1 MCVGKLRF
9 VGRRPTRVRQK
20 AENTSDEAADHF
32 LRLDRNLKPRMKSL
46 WHPGY
51 TLLHIHT
58 QITTKKGGTVLR
70 CNATR
75 KSSIQDKDKDNK
87 KKTFNKQAWGGGGG
101 GGGAYSVVQ
110 VTGIGVKTKLQKN
123 PWINN

>member
-1 MCVGKLRF
+1 MHVKPLYGYLRTLFSLRVVLLQHFIYPGYQRFFLLCVGKLRF

-75 KSSIQDKDKDNK
+75 KSSIHDKDKGNEK
-87 KKTFNKQAWGGGGG
+87 KD
-101 GGGAYSVVQ
+101 
-110 VTGIGVKTKLQKN
+110 L
-123 PWINN
+123 